1 MSVNT
6 NTDAVTWPWSLPLH
20 ITSSQSR
27 SLQGVSWRIS
37 DLLANKEC
45 CTGRTSLTNLKMRDP
60 AHALRIAVKHKLHRD
75 YVCCEVWNEVF
86 NKRHA
91 LVPDKMAAP
100 SAASTKTRASNP
112 LLESAIGG
120 CFEASSICEAAF
132 QFLRGSCR
140 ESRIHAIAHCD
151 VAHHGLRGSAPQ
163 T

>member
-6 NTDAVTWPWSLPLH
+6 NTAAVTWPWSLPLH
-20 ITSSQSR
+20 ITSWQSR

-132 QFLRGSCR
+132 QFCSGSCR
-140 ESRIHAIAHCD
+140 EGRTRVIAHRD
-151 VAHHGLRGSAPQ
+151 VARDVIRGSAPH

>member
-1 MSVNT
+1 M
-6 NTDAVTWPWSLPLH
+6 
-20 ITSSQSR
+20 
-27 SLQGVSWRIS
+27 S

-75 YVCCEVWNEVF
+75 YLFGEVWNELF

-112 LLESAIGG
+112 FVGIGHWRL
-120 CFEASSICEAAF
+120 F
-132 QFLRGSCR
+132 
-140 ESRIHAIAHCD
+140 
-151 VAHHGLRGSAPQ
+151 
-163 T
+163 